1 MNGLLPIIRRARR
14 PLLPNDDVAPA
25 VPPSL
30 VEPPPVVP
38 PVESV
43 AGVPVEA
50 PPVARQAKKGKARHV
65 PAQSSSD
72 SA

>member
-14 PLLPNDDVAPA
+14 PLYPPDDAAPA
-25 VPPSL
+25 VPPSV
-30 VEPPPVVP
+30 VELPPSAP

-43 AGVPVEA
+43 VSEPAVA
-50 PPVARQAKKGKARHV
+50 PPVAPVKPKAKKGKRGDNA
-65 PAQSSSD
+65 

>member
-14 PLLPNDDVAPA
+14 SLYPPEDAAPA

-30 VEPPPVVP
+30 VELPPVVP
-38 PVESV
+38 PVESI
-43 AGVPVEA
+43 ASEPVSA
-50 PPVARQAKKGKARHV
+50 PPVEPVAKKGKRV
-65 PAQSSSD
+65 GNP